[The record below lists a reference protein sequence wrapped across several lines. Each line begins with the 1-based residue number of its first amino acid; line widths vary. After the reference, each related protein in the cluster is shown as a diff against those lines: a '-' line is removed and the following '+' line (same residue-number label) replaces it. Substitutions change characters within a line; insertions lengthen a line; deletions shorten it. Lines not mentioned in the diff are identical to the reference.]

1 MVHMIITAIH
11 SLCLAWQS
19 LISTQTMSWEKMNCG
34 IKVMLYE
41 MAIDVCFTLL
51 NVSSSQMST

>member
-1 MVHMIITAIH
+1 MVHMITAIH

-19 LISTQTMSWEKMNCG
+19 LISTQMMSWEKMNCG

-41 MAIDVCFTLL
+41 MTVDVCFTL
-51 NVSSSQMST
+51 NVSSYQMST